1 MIETLGW
8 HKDQWLDID
17 KIFIAEKI
25 MTLIISLIG

>member
-1 MIETLGW
+1 MEEIRPLF
-8 HKDQWLDID
+8 LMD